1 MIIRDFLDFDGD
13 HKWHDFCYIQIAPHS
28 RPTRKIGM
36 RAFGQGERVYS
47 IDAVMPTLTAQ
58 GGGTGRGSELIDVD
72 GKARNLSAVERCRL
86 QGFSDVDYRA
96 SKTTLTDRQICVRV
110 GNSITVNVLET
121 IFSEV
126 LR

>member
-13 HKWHDFCYIQIAPHS
+13 HTWHDFDYIQIAPHS

-47 IDAVMPTLTAQ
+47 IDATMPTLTAQ
-58 GGGTGRGSELIDVD
+58 GGGTGRGSELIDVN
-72 GKARNLSAVERCRL
+72 GMARNLSAKERCRL
-86 QGFSDVDYRA
+86 QGFSDTDYRV
-96 SKTTLTDRQICVRV
+96 SKATITDRQICVRV
-110 GNSITVNVLET
+110 GNSITVNILET